1 MILNKYLPAYS
12 TIVCIA
18 ILQTSCATSNLKGIQ
33 TPIGSAAADAR
44 PQSCDDPLNYYSR
57 LAAQA
62 NDEPSK
68 ANTNT
73 MAVENS
79 TDVCLKL
86 RKAIRLSM
94 PGSEQQSDKEALVLL
109 HYLKRTGALSGN
121 SLQFNNMLLEHVS
134 QRQNLRKML
143 DAQQKQFIKTE
154 TKNTVLRNQLKI
166 LQSQLEQLKNI
177 EVEIDKKERTV
188 SSPINE

>member
-1 MILNKYLPAYS
+1 MLLNKYLAAYG
-12 TIVCIA
+12 TIVCIS
-18 ILQTSCATSNLKGIQ
+18 ILQTSCTMSNLKGIQ
-33 TPIGSAAADAR
+33 TPIEATGADAR
-44 PQSCDDPLNYYSR
+44 PTTCGDSLNYYSQ

-62 NDEPSK
+62 NDEPST

-73 MAVENS
+73 LPVENS

-86 RKAIRLSM
+86 REAIRLSM

-109 HYLKRTGALSGN
+109 QDLKRTGVLSGS

-134 QRQNLRKML
+134 QRQYLHKTL
-143 DAQQKQFIKTE
+143 DAQQKRLIKVE
-154 TKNTVLRNQLKI
+154 TQNTILRNQLNT

-177 EVEIDKKERTV
+177 DVEIDKKERKV

>member
-1 MILNKYLPAYS
+1 MLLNKYMTVYGA
-12 TIVCIA
+12 IVCIS

-33 TPIGSAAADAR
+33 TPVEATADVW
-44 PQSCDDPLNYYSR
+44 PTTCDDTLNYYSQMQ
-57 LAAQA
+57 AEA
-62 NDEPSK
+62 NDEPSTE
-68 ANTNT
+68 NTNT
-73 MAVENS
+73 IPVENS

-86 RKAIRLSM
+86 REAIRLSI
-94 PGSEQQSDKEALVLL
+94 PGSEHQSDTEALVLL
-109 HYLKRTGALSGN
+109 QDLKRTGVLSG
-121 SLQFNNMLLEHVS
+121 STLQFNNMLLEHVS

-143 DAQQKQFIKTE
+143 DVQQKQLIKTG
-154 TKNTVLRNQLKI
+154 TQNTVLRNQLKT

>member
-1 MILNKYLPAYS
+1 MLLNKYLAAYG
-12 TIVCIA
+12 TIVCIS
-18 ILQTSCATSNLKGIQ
+18 ILQTSCTMSNLKGIQ
-33 TPIGSAAADAR
+33 TPIEATGADAR
-44 PQSCDDPLNYYSR
+44 PPNCDDSLNYYSQ

-62 NDEPSK
+62 NDKPSTV
-68 ANTNT
+68 NTNT
-73 MAVENS
+73 LPVENS

-86 RKAIRLSM
+86 REAIRLSM

-109 HYLKRTGALSGN
+109 QDLKRTGVLSGS

-134 QRQNLRKML
+134 QRQYLHKTL
-143 DAQQKQFIKTE
+143 DAQQNRLIKVE
-154 TKNTVLRNQLKI
+154 TQNTILRNQLKT

-177 EVEIDKKERTV
+177 DVEIDKKERKV

>member
-1 MILNKYLPAYS
+1 MLLNKYMTVYGA
-12 TIVCIA
+12 IVCIS

-33 TPIGSAAADAR
+33 TPVEATADVW
-44 PQSCDDPLNYYSR
+44 PTTCDDTLNYYSQMQ
-57 LAAQA
+57 AEA
-62 NDEPSK
+62 NDEPSTE
-68 ANTNT
+68 NTNT
-73 MAVENS
+73 IPVENS

-86 RKAIRLSM
+86 REAIRLSI
-94 PGSEQQSDKEALVLL
+94 PGSEHQSDTDALVLL
-109 HYLKRTGALSGN
+109 QDLKRTGVLSG
-121 SLQFNNMLLEHVS
+121 STLQFNNMLLEHVS

-143 DAQQKQFIKTE
+143 DVQQKQLIKTG
-154 TKNTVLRNQLKI
+154 TQNTVLRNQLKT